1 MKMTSQLLWR
11 SIWLLFAALWLSAC
25 GGGGESQPTPPAV
38 VLKPVQNAAIS
49 LQFEAPERINSEG
62 TLAISLNAFSQEQ
75 GALQI
80 AWTLPEGF
88 TRLPSDDDSEG
99 KISIKAPKVTQDTN
113 YQIAVEI
120 KDSGD
125 NLARHVHPI
134 RVLRRVSTVTITGM
148 VTDTVIANA
157 KVSAWLGNEK
167 LGESDADENGQYTL
181 ALTLGDSTAVTQPVE
196 LRARGDESRGQSFV
210 EFRSLIPSLTS
221 LIADSG
227 QTDSDEVTI
236 DTSVDFGVNITN
248 VTSAVSSLLPQT
260 TLESDQS
267 LNQALLSIDTAEVL
281 RRATLIKLLVDKPA
295 EYPLPEGVNNTVA
308 FLQDSQAKQQIE
320 DQATANGNTDFD
332 DIQKQILEDKQLVSD
347 NAKLAAAEYIVQ
359 LDPDAFALHL
369 NADGTGQI
377 HAYTS
382 SGITWNYANRIHT
395 ITVNNPVETYR
406 DEEGWVKRLKK
417 IDLQVINQS
426 NGRAMANITR
436 VFDRYENGVSR
447 GEWRFENE
455 SAVVIEK
462 RNTLL
467 IPYSQLLGAWEISE
481 KMWVAEPE
489 APFILRFFEN
499 GRGLDDADQEEFNWG
514 VQNNRIVFSN
524 TNQQGKQET
533 SQLWLTRSSGDV
545 YSFYLE
551 DPHADAEELPIYYGT
566 MRRVGDNPQ
575 PGENSEKLTLGT
587 QYIVQDHSV
596 AFAIQLDQDGTG
608 NINADTSSAITWSYS
623 ASTNHYLIKID
634 NPVQIEADEDRVLK
648 LVEVEISN
656 LKKHDS
662 SLTSSLAT
670 HSVWYPISNENNDP
684 LVHEY
689 AQWEN
694 LVVFDTNLPFLF
706 TESELV
712 GDWQITENTYQGETF
727 AMRLN
732 SDGSSYDYAE
742 QSNGSWQLANNR
754 LLMPYNENGQPA
766 TTEIWF
772 TTLLDEVGEQSS
784 ESFPTYRFFAIDRYD
799 DGSNLKVIYGT
810 FTKLMESPSQPDT
823 RPLSQQADI
832 QDPTLAQCLDESG
845 FSNLSSIRDLY
856 CADSDLQSISSLQG
870 LSNLTGLEKLHLGY
884 LQPTSLSSSDFPSS
898 IRELTIHN
906 SNLFSA
912 DLHNL
917 EQLRVLNIWNTV
929 IDAIDFAS
937 LTQLTE
943 LYLPD
948 NPNLLS
954 PSALSALT
962 NLERLDLSGNQLT
975 EIDLKGLKKLTHLF
989 VSNNQLTALDLSDN
1003 PNLQEVQAW
1012 DNNLIS
1018 IDTRHLEQLEY
1029 LILGGN
1035 KLSQI
1040 DVANNVF
1047 LKGLNV
1053 ANNNLA
1059 DVDVSKLNKLEYLN
1073 IGGNQLTSLNVS
1085 NNSVLIELYVFENK
1099 LSSFDLSSN
1108 HKLENFFALNNQLTS
1123 LDISSLPELRSL
1135 NVDGNQ
1141 LASLDLSN
1149 NPKLYFLSVSDNQF
1163 TSLDVTLLPELQGL
1177 QVGLNQLTG
1186 LDLSNNPKVRHLNAN
1201 ENKLTSLN
1209 ISHLS
1214 ELSSLDVM
1222 GNQLTHLDISQ
1233 NPMLYWLSVAFNQ
1246 LTEFNVDHLRDLEF
1260 LQVQGNQL
1268 TNLDLIN
1275 KTKLLN
1281 VNASSNQL
1289 TTISGIEELNVN
1301 AFIDLTNN
1309 SFALEFE
1316 AYLRDLQNQGYSNLY
1331 F

>member
-1 MKMTSQLLWR
+1 MKMNSQLLWR

-120 KDSGD
+120 KDSKD
-125 NLARHVHPI
+125 NLARHVHQI

-196 LRARGDESRGQSFV
+196 LRANGDESQGQGFV
-210 EFRSLIPSLTS
+210 QFRSLIPSLTS

-267 LNQALLSIDTAEVL
+267 LNQSLLSIDTAEVL

-320 DQATANGNTDFD
+320 EQATANGNTDFD
-332 DIQKQILEDKQLVSD
+332 DTQKQILEDKQLVSD

-382 SGITWNYANRIHT
+382 SNITWSYANRIHT
-395 ITVNNPVETYR
+395 ITVANPVETYR
-406 DEEGWVKRLKK
+406 DEDGWLKRLKK
-417 IDLQVINQS
+417 IELQVINQS
-426 NGRAMANITR
+426 NGRAMAKITR
-436 VFDRYENGVSR
+436 VFDRIHNASLEDELTLVDD
-447 GEWRFENE
+447 
-455 SAVVIEK
+455 AIVINN

-467 IPYSQLLGAWEISE
+467 VPYQTLL
-481 KMWVAEPE
+481 
-489 APFILRFFEN
+489 
-499 GRGLDDADQEEFNWG
+499 
-514 VQNNRIVFSN
+514 
-524 TNQQGKQET
+524 
-533 SQLWLTRSSGDV
+533 
-545 YSFYLE
+545 
-551 DPHADAEELPIYYGT
+551 
-566 MRRVGDNPQ
+566 
-575 PGENSEKLTLGT
+575 
-587 QYIVQDHSV
+587 
-596 AFAIQLDQDGTG
+596 
-608 NINADTSSAITWSYS
+608 
-623 ASTNHYLIKID
+623 
-634 NPVQIEADEDRVLK
+634 
-648 LVEVEISN
+648 
-656 LKKHDS
+656 
-662 SLTSSLAT
+662 
-670 HSVWYPISNENNDP
+670 
-684 LVHEY
+684 
-689 AQWEN
+689 
-694 LVVFDTNLPFLF
+694 
-706 TESELV
+706 
-712 GDWQITENTYQGETF
+712 GDWQISEDIYQGETF
-727 AMRLN
+727 NVRLN
-732 SDGSSYDYAE
+732 EHGSSYDYAE

-772 TTLLDEVGEQSS
+772 TTLLGEVGEQSS

-810 FTKLMESPSQPDT
+810 YTKLMESPSQPDT

-906 SNLFSA
+906 SKLFSV
-912 DLHNL
+912 DLHSL
-917 EQLRVLNIWNTV
+917 DQLRVLNIWNTV

-975 EIDLKGLKKLTHLF
+975 EIDLKGLKKLTHLL
-989 VSNNQLTALDLSDN
+989 VGNNQLTALDFSDN
-1003 PNLQEVQAW
+1003 PILQEVQAW
-1012 DNNLIS
+1012 DNKLS
-1018 IDTRHLEQLEY
+1018 ELDVGHLLQLEY
-1029 LILGGN
+1029 LIIGGN
-1035 KLSQI
+1035 QLNQL
-1040 DVANNVF
+1040 DVSNNIA
-1047 LKGLNV
+1047 LKSLNV
-1053 ANNNLA
+1053 ANNDFNHVEVGQLEQLTYLN
-1059 DVDVSKLNKLEYLN
+1059 VGGNHLNSLDVSSNLMLTELWAPL
-1073 IGGNQLTSLNVS
+1073 NQLTSLDLSHNPKLLILYLYNNQLSSLYINHLLALEELGVSSNNIDYIDVKQNTKLDWLNVSYNNLTVLDVTSLPHLTSLQVSGTQLTNLDVSKNTKLDWLNVAYNQLTGLDVSLNPKLKWLNVS
-1085 NNSVLIELYVFENK
+1085 NNPLSEMNIDHLSELEFLDMANNKMIEIDVSQNTKLQRLDVSDNK
-1099 LSSFDLSSN
+1099 LTELDVTSLPELETLYASNNQLTKLDITNLSELTDLTIRNNQLSN
-1108 HKLENFFALNNQLTS
+1108 LDISNNVNLDYLSVINNQLTS
-1123 LDISSLPELRSL
+1123 LDISNNPILDYLEAG
-1135 NVDGNQ
+1135 NNQ
-1141 LASLDLSN
+1141 LKTFDTGSLSYAEL
-1149 NPKLYFLSVSDNQF
+1149 SDNQ
-1163 TSLDVTLLPELQGL
+1163 
-1177 QVGLNQLTG
+1177 
-1186 LDLSNNPKVRHLNAN
+1186 
-1201 ENKLTSLN
+1201 LTSLN
-1209 ISHLS
+1209 ISGNSQLEWLYASNNQITTVSNIETLDKEAKIYLSNNPLS
-1214 ELSSLDVM
+1214 EA
-1222 GNQLTHLDISQ
+1222 T
-1233 NPMLYWLSVAFNQ
+1233 
-1246 LTEFNVDHLRDLEF
+1246 
-1260 LQVQGNQL
+1260 
-1268 TNLDLIN
+1268 
-1275 KTKLLN
+1275 
-1281 VNASSNQL
+1281 
-1289 TTISGIEELNVN
+1289 
-1301 AFIDLTNN
+1301 
-1309 SFALEFE
+1309 E
-1316 AYLRDLQNQGYSNLY
+1316 AYLTDLQNQGYSNLY

>member
-11 SIWLLFAALWLSAC
+11 SIWLLFTALWLSAC

-125 NLARHVHPI
+125 NLARHVHQI

-157 KVSAWLGNEK
+157 KVTAMLGSTT
-167 LGESDADENGQYTL
+167 LGSTQADENGMYSMN
-181 ALTLGDSTAVTQPVE
+181 LTLDENTGLTQPVV
-196 LRARGDESRGQSFV
+196 LKASGESALDFV
-210 EFRSLIPSLTS
+210 QFESVIPSLNS
-221 LIADSG
+221 LIAQSE
-227 QTDSDEVTI
+227 QTSSDQVTI

-260 TLESDQS
+260 TLESDQV
-267 LNQALLSIDTAEVL
+267 LNQALLSVNTAEVL

-295 EYPLPEGVNNTVA
+295 EYPLPEGVNDTVA
-308 FLQDSQAKQQIE
+308 FLRDSQAKRQIE

-359 LDPDAFALHL
+359 LDSDAFALHL

-382 SGITWNYANRIHT
+382 SDITWNYANRIHT

-447 GEWRFENE
+447 GELRFENE
-455 SAVVIEK
+455 SAVVIDK
-462 RNTLL
+462 RKTLL

-489 APFILRFFEN
+489 APFILRLFEN

-533 SQLWLTRSSGDV
+533 SQLWFTGLTGDI

-551 DPHADAEELPIYYGT
+551 SPHADADELPIYYGT

-587 QYIVQDHSV
+587 QYIVQNHSV

-608 NINADTSSAITWSYS
+608 NINAGTSSAITWSYS

-648 LVEVEISN
+648 LVEFEISN

-662 SLTSSLAT
+662 TLTSSLAT

-754 LLMPYNENGQPA
+754 LLMPYNENGQSA

-832 QDPTLAQCLDESG
+832 QDPVLANCIDSSG
-845 FSNLSSIRDLY
+845 YTDIPSIVGLY
-856 CADSDLQSISSLQG
+856 CSGSSQQPITSLQG
-870 LSNLTGLEKLHLGY
+870 LAN
-884 LQPTSLSSSDFPSS
+884 
-898 IRELTIHN
+898 
-906 SNLFSA
+906 
-912 DLHNL
+912 
-917 EQLRVLNIWNTV
+917 
-929 IDAIDFAS
+929 
-937 LTQLTE
+937 LTQLTAVS
-943 LYLPD
+943 LANIQVSSLSKVDLP
-948 NPNLLS
+948 
-954 PSALSALT
+954 PSIKEIKIESSKMDV
-962 NLERLDLSGNQLT
+962 LDLSGLNEIEVLGIWESSIDSLVIDQLAQLKDLNIENNPSVLSTIDLSVLTELERLSVIGNELTEIDVRPLTQLTYLNVENNKLTALDLTHNLNLKEVHAWGNSLASIDVSNLAYLEHLDVARNQLTSLDVSSNLMLSELWAPLNQLTSIDLSHNITLASLNLNSNQLSSLDIDQLSALQSLDVGNNKLTDLNVSQNTMLSWLSVCYNQLT
-975 EIDLKGLKKLTHLF
+975 ELDVTVLPELDSLHAQGNHFISLDVSQNTKLQWLDVSDNQLTELD
-989 VSNNQLTALDLSDN
+989 VTSLPELERLYASNNQLTKLDITNLS
-1003 PNLQEVQAW
+1003 E
-1012 DNNLIS
+1012 
-1018 IDTRHLEQLEY
+1018 
-1029 LILGGN
+1029 
-1035 KLSQI
+1035 
-1040 DVANNVF
+1040 
-1047 LKGLNV
+1047 LKDLTIRN
-1053 ANNNLA
+1053 
-1059 DVDVSKLNKLEYLN
+1059 
-1073 IGGNQLTSLNVS
+1073 NQLSNLDISTNV
-1085 NNSVLIELYVFENK
+1085 NLDYLSVR
-1099 LSSFDLSSN
+1099 D
-1108 HKLENFFALNNQLTS
+1108 NQLTS
-1123 LDISSLPELRSL
+1123 LDIS
-1135 NVDGNQ
+1135 
-1141 LASLDLSN
+1141 N
-1149 NPKLYFLSVSDNQF
+1149 NPILDYLEAGNNKLKTFDTGSLSYAE
-1163 TSLDVTLLPELQGL
+1163 LPD
-1177 QVGLNQLTG
+1177 NQLTI
-1186 LDLSNNPKVRHLNAN
+1186 
-1201 ENKLTSLN
+1201 LN
-1209 ISHLS
+1209 IS
-1214 ELSSLDVM
+1214 
-1222 GNQLTHLDISQ
+1222 GNSQLEW
-1233 NPMLYWLSVAFNQ
+1233 LY
-1246 LTEFNVDHLRDLEF
+1246 
-1260 LQVQGNQL
+1260 
-1268 TNLDLIN
+1268 
-1275 KTKLLN
+1275 
-1281 VNASSNQL
+1281 ASNNQL

-1301 AFIDLTNN
+1301 AFIDLTDNP
-1309 SFALEFE
+1309 FELEFE

>member
-1 MKMTSQLLWR
+1 MKMNSQLLWR

-80 AWTLPEGF
+80 AWTLPEDF

-120 KDSGD
+120 KDSKD
-125 NLARHVHPI
+125 NLARHVHQI

-148 VTDTVIANA
+148 VTDTVIAKA

-196 LRARGDESRGQSFV
+196 LRANGDESQGQGFV
-210 EFRSLIPSLTS
+210 QFRSLIPSLTS

-267 LNQALLSIDTAEVL
+267 LNQSLLSIDTAEVL

-295 EYPLPEGVNNTVA
+295 EYPLPEGVNDTVA

-320 DQATANGNTDFD
+320 EQATANGNTDFD
-332 DIQKQILEDKQLVSD
+332 DTQKQILEDKQLVSD

-359 LDPDAFALHL
+359 LDHEAFALHL

-382 SGITWNYANRIHT
+382 SNITWSYANRIHT
-395 ITVNNPVETYR
+395 ITVANPVETYR
-406 DEEGWVKRLKK
+406 DEDGWLKRLKK
-417 IDLQVINQS
+417 IELQVINQS

-436 VFDRYENGVSR
+436 VFDRIHNASLEDELTLVDD
-447 GEWRFENE
+447 
-455 SAVVIEK
+455 AIVINN

-467 IPYSQLLGAWEISE
+467 VPYQTLL
-481 KMWVAEPE
+481 
-489 APFILRFFEN
+489 
-499 GRGLDDADQEEFNWG
+499 
-514 VQNNRIVFSN
+514 
-524 TNQQGKQET
+524 
-533 SQLWLTRSSGDV
+533 
-545 YSFYLE
+545 
-551 DPHADAEELPIYYGT
+551 
-566 MRRVGDNPQ
+566 
-575 PGENSEKLTLGT
+575 
-587 QYIVQDHSV
+587 
-596 AFAIQLDQDGTG
+596 
-608 NINADTSSAITWSYS
+608 
-623 ASTNHYLIKID
+623 
-634 NPVQIEADEDRVLK
+634 
-648 LVEVEISN
+648 
-656 LKKHDS
+656 
-662 SLTSSLAT
+662 
-670 HSVWYPISNENNDP
+670 
-684 LVHEY
+684 
-689 AQWEN
+689 
-694 LVVFDTNLPFLF
+694 
-706 TESELV
+706 
-712 GDWQITENTYQGETF
+712 GDWQISEDIYQGETF
-727 AMRLN
+727 NVRLN
-732 SDGSSYDYAE
+732 EHGSSYDYAE

-772 TTLLDEVGEQSS
+772 TTLLGEVGEQSS

-823 RPLSQQADI
+823 RPLSQQAEI

-845 FSNLSSIRDLY
+845 FSNLSSIKDLY

-906 SNLFSA
+906 SKLYSV
-912 DLHNL
+912 DLHSL
-917 EQLRVLNIWNTV
+917 EQLRVLNIRNTV

-954 PSALSALT
+954 QSALSALT
-962 NLERLDLSGNQLT
+962 NLERLDLNGNQLT
-975 EIDLKGLKKLTHLF
+975 EIDLKGLNQLTHLF
-989 VSNNQLTALDLSDN
+989 VSNNQLTALDLAH
-1003 PNLQEVQAW
+1003 NLNLKEVYAW
-1012 DNNLIS
+1012 ENNLIS
-1018 IDTRHLEQLEY
+1018 IDVRHLEQLEHLIIGGNQISQIDVKNNVLLKSINVFDNNISAIDISNLAQLEYFNVDKNQLTSLDVSNNVNLLWLYAESNQLMSLDIRNLNHVIDVRIGSNQLSELDLTHNLNLKEVYAWENNLVSIDVRHLEQLEY

-1073 IGGNQLTSLNVS
+1073 VGGNQLTSLNVS
-1085 NNSVLIELYVFENK
+1085 NNSVLIELYVLENK

-1108 HKLENFFALNNQLTS
+1108 DKLENFFALNNQLTS

-1163 TSLDVTLLPELQGL
+1163 TSLDVKLLPELQWL

-1289 TTISGIEELNVN
+1289 TTISGIEDLNVN

-1309 SFALEFE
+1309 PFALEFE

>member
-11 SIWLLFAALWLSAC
+11 SIWLLFVALWLSAC

-75 GALQI
+75 GQGALQF

-120 KDSGD
+120 KDSKD
-125 NLARHVHPI
+125 NLARYVHQI

-196 LRARGDESRGQSFV
+196 LRARGDESRGQGFV
-210 EFRSLIPSLTS
+210 EFRSLMPSLTS

-248 VTSAVSSLLPQT
+248 VTSAVSSLLPQA

-320 DQATANGNTDFD
+320 EQATANGNTDFD
-332 DIQKQILEDKQLVSD
+332 DTQKQILEDKQLVSD

-382 SGITWNYANRIHT
+382 SNITWSYANRIHT
-395 ITVNNPVETYR
+395 ITVANPVETYR
-406 DEEGWVKRLKK
+406 DEDGWLKRLKK
-417 IDLQVINQS
+417 IELQVINQS
-426 NGRAMANITR
+426 NGRAMAKITR
-436 VFDRYENGVSR
+436 VFDRIHNASLEDELTLVDD
-447 GEWRFENE
+447 
-455 SAVVIEK
+455 AIVINN

-467 IPYSQLLGAWEISE
+467 VPYQTLL
-481 KMWVAEPE
+481 
-489 APFILRFFEN
+489 
-499 GRGLDDADQEEFNWG
+499 
-514 VQNNRIVFSN
+514 
-524 TNQQGKQET
+524 
-533 SQLWLTRSSGDV
+533 
-545 YSFYLE
+545 
-551 DPHADAEELPIYYGT
+551 
-566 MRRVGDNPQ
+566 
-575 PGENSEKLTLGT
+575 
-587 QYIVQDHSV
+587 
-596 AFAIQLDQDGTG
+596 
-608 NINADTSSAITWSYS
+608 
-623 ASTNHYLIKID
+623 
-634 NPVQIEADEDRVLK
+634 
-648 LVEVEISN
+648 
-656 LKKHDS
+656 
-662 SLTSSLAT
+662 
-670 HSVWYPISNENNDP
+670 
-684 LVHEY
+684 
-689 AQWEN
+689 
-694 LVVFDTNLPFLF
+694 
-706 TESELV
+706 
-712 GDWQITENTYQGETF
+712 GDWQISEDIYQGETF
-727 AMRLN
+727 NVRLN
-732 SDGSSYDYAE
+732 EHGSSYYYAE
-742 QSNGSWQLANNR
+742 QSNGSWKLANNR

-772 TTLLDEVGEQSS
+772 TTLLGEVGGQSS

-1035 KLSQI
+1035 QISQIDVTNNVLLKSLNVLNNNLSVIDVSNLAQLEYFNVGNNQLTSLDLNNNFNLKEVNAWENSLFSIDVRHLEQLEYLILGGNKLSQI

-1073 IGGNQLTSLNVS
+1073 VGGNQLTSLNVS

-1301 AFIDLTNN
+1301 AFIDLTDNP
-1309 SFALEFE
+1309 FALEFE
-1316 AYLRDLQNQGYSNLY
+1316 AYLRDLKNQGYSNLY